1 MQKLGFRT
9 LGHAS
14 RRYYCTA
21 EEHGNVVSILIF
33 ILVILS

>member
-14 RRYYCTA
+14 RPA
-21 EEHGNVVSILIF
+21 KEHGNVVSILIY